1 MRRAAISALL
11 AAALLA
17 AIGCGGRE
25 NEGKGKVF
33 TDSLGRTVK
42 LKGPP
47 RRIVSMAPSVTEML
61 FALGLGEEIVGVTD
75 YCDYPPEAEKKPK
88 IGGYYRPSVERIISL
103 SPDLVVATAD
113 GYNRDVVL
121 KLEEAG
127 IPVYVVNPRTV
138 EGVIEEIERL
148 GKVVGRERE
157 AAELAGEMRGRV
169 EAVRRRAAAI
179 PPSKRPRVFFEIG
192 RDPLV
197 TAGPNTFIDDLIT
210 LAGGINIAGD
220 SPMPWPKFSIE
231 TVIERKPDLIIS
243 ASHVGSPQSF
253 WGRFDEIPAVRKG
266 LVFEVSDIS
275 KFVRP
280 GPRIVEALEEMS
292 AMIMRAVGHD

>member
-157 AAELAGEMRGRV
+157 AVELAGEMRGGV

-179 PPSKRPRVFFEIG
+179 PPSKSPRVMRSSMKVFGPAVTSGSRPISKKTLGLFE
-192 RDPLV
+192 
-197 TAGPNTFIDDLIT
+197 
-210 LAGGINIAGD
+210 GGIAAALHLTASTLPLI
-220 SPMPWPKFSIE
+220 SP
-231 TVIERKPDLIIS
+231 
-243 ASHVGSPQSF
+243 ASSTASRSLPTTFPS
-253 WGRFDEIPAVRKG
+253 
-266 LVFEVSDIS
+266 L
-275 KFVRP
+275 
-280 GPRIVEALEEMS
+280 
-292 AMIMRAVGHD
+292 